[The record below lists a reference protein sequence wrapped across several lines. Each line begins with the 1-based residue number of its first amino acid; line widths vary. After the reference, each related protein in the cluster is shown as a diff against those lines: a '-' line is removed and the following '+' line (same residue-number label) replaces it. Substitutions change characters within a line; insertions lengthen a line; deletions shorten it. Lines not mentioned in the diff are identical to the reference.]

1 MSASASGPTFPERKF
16 GRCRA
21 IALDSSSA
29 ALPSEEAEFEDE
41 VLALESIF
49 DNALAAVDPPS
60 APRSSASGLSV
71 DTSLPVPPHL
81 LCARSIAERTG
92 KRAFCLSVAPFA
104 EGEGCDDDDDDKSQV
119 TFLAPQFESGSAGVR
134 AVFAPHATALA
145 PFSLTFAPCAGYPS
159 KAPPRMCV
167 SAPWLPRGAAR
178 LLERELR
185 DSVWRGECGQSVC
198 IFACADFLRT
208 RALGLL
214 LSAPVFSLA
223 LPPNTPTRHVPIPE
237 RARLHRPPPESI
249 IEREGELRC
258 LLLEAHQ
265 TCDLATDEW
274 SPSRCCEPAPE
285 PLTAIDA
292 SERPS
297 RLLLAA
303 LVAANADTEERLWL
317 SSRRTC
323 NVCFDDVPGARCMR
337 LSRCAHVFC
346 RACVASHVDAR
357 ISEGE
362 ISTLSC
368 PDRSCGASL
377 SQQDVRTAWG
387 VSLASAVQAS
397 PTNSLALRPSPSSS
411 ASMSATASVASQAAS
426 PSSTSSISGLS
437 EAEAKY
443 ERYESL
449 LLQRALDSLGNTAP
463 CPRHGCGKPA
473 MVTQDRG
480 GVSPMIAGGRRQRS
494 RPSQQLPAASGGTL
508 RRIGEC
514 AYCGF
519 TFCADCNRA
528 THGALPCA
536 DLFARYSAADEAGK
550 KALRERYGDA
560 VIADFQN
567 LEWIRE
573 TCKICPG
580 CGMAVEKNR
589 GCNHI
594 TCRNCLFEFCF
605 LCNQP
610 YRPGHFRPPNAC
622 KQFDADEL
630 ASELGI
636 RSDQAREL
644 IAHAEN
650 GPLRLHQ

>member
-1 MSASASGPTFPERKF
+1 MSSGI
-16 GRCRA
+16 CRA
-21 IALDSSSA
+21 LEAVASSA
-29 ALPSEEAEFEDE
+29 PQPTDDADFEDE

-49 DNALAAVDPPS
+49 DDALASVDPPS
-60 APRSSASGLSV
+60 ATKRSGLSV
-71 DTSLPVPPHL
+71 VTSLPVQNHL
-81 LCARSIAERTG
+81 ACAQSIAERTG
-92 KRAFCLSVAPFA
+92 KRAYCLSVAPIA
-104 EGEGCDDDDDDKSQV
+104 EGVGCGDDDDDKSLV
-119 TFLAPQFESGSAGVR
+119 TFLAPPPIESGSAGVR

-159 KAPPRMCV
+159 RAPPRLCV
-167 SAPWLPRGAAR
+167 SAPWLPRGAAE

-185 DSVWRGECGQSVC
+185 DIWRDECAQSVC

-214 LSAPVFSLA
+214 LSAPGFSLV
-223 LPPNTPTRHVPIPE
+223 LPPNTPTRHVPVPE
-237 RARLHRPPPESI
+237 RARFHRPPVESI
-249 IEREGELRC
+249 VEREDELRC
-258 LLLEAHQ
+258 LLLEAQ
-265 TCDLATDEW
+265 QARDSKADEW
-274 SPSRCCEPAPE
+274 SPSRCCETT
-285 PLTAIDA
+285 LTALSAIDA
-292 SERPS
+292 SERQS

-303 LVAANADTEERLWL
+303 LVTADADAEERMWL
-317 SSRRTC
+317 GSRRTC
-323 NVCFDDVPGARCMR
+323 DVCFDDVPGARCMR
-337 LSRCAHVFC
+337 LLRCAHVFC
-346 RACVASHVDAR
+346 RACVASHLDAR

-362 ISTLSC
+362 VSLLSC
-368 PDRSCGASL
+368 PDRSCGAPI
-377 SQQDVRTAWG
+377 SQQDVRAAWG

-397 PTNSLALRPSPSSS
+397 PTHSLASRPSPSSS
-411 ASMSATASVASQAAS
+411 ASATASEASRAAS
-426 PSSTSSISGLS
+426 PSSTSSSALRLS

-443 ERYESL
+443 QRYESL

-463 CPRHGCGKPA
+463 CPRQGCGKPA

-480 GVSPMIAGGRRQRS
+480 GVSPMIVGRRRQRS
-494 RPSQQLPAASGGTL
+494 KPSQAPPAASAPPATSGAS

-519 TFCADCNRA
+519 SFCADCNRA

-550 KALRERYGDA
+550 VALRERYGDA

-567 LEWIRE
+567 LEYIRE
-573 TCKICPG
+573 ACKICPG
-580 CGMAVEKNR
+580 CGMAVEKHR

-594 TCRNCLFEFCF
+594 TCRNCLFEFCW
-605 LCNQP
+605 LCSQP
-610 YRPGHFRPPNAC
+610 FRPGHFRPPNAC

-644 IAHAEN
+644 ITHAEN
-650 GPLRLHQ
+650 GLRLHQ

>member
-1 MSASASGPTFPERKF
+1 MMSASASGPTLPERW
-16 GRCRA
+16 CHA

-29 ALPSEEAEFEDE
+29 APPSEEAEFKDE

-119 TFLAPQFESGSAGVR
+119 TFLAPQFESGAGVR

-274 SPSRCCEPAPE
+274 SPSRCCEPALLPTLTRRSGCGSARAAHAMCVLTTSPALGACASRVALTSFAE
-285 PLTAIDA
+285 PAWLRTLTQGFL
-292 SERPS
+292 RG
-297 RLLLAA
+297 RL
-303 LVAANADTEERLWL
+303 
-317 SSRRTC
+317 
-323 NVCFDDVPGARCMR
+323 
-337 LSRCAHVFC
+337 
-346 RACVASHVDAR
+346 
-357 ISEGE
+357 
-362 ISTLSC
+362 
-368 PDRSCGASL
+368 
-377 SQQDVRTAWG
+377 
-387 VSLASAVQAS
+387 
-397 PTNSLALRPSPSSS
+397 
-411 ASMSATASVASQAAS
+411 
-426 PSSTSSISGLS
+426 
-437 EAEAKY
+437 
-443 ERYESL
+443 
-449 LLQRALDSLGNTAP
+449 AP
-463 CPRHGCGKPA
+463 C
-473 MVTQDRG
+473 
-480 GVSPMIAGGRRQRS
+480 
-494 RPSQQLPAASGGTL
+494 
-508 RRIGEC
+508 
-514 AYCGF
+514 
-519 TFCADCNRA
+519 
-528 THGALPCA
+528 
-536 DLFARYSAADEAGK
+536 
-550 KALRERYGDA
+550 
-560 VIADFQN
+560 
-567 LEWIRE
+567 
-573 TCKICPG
+573 
-580 CGMAVEKNR
+580 
-589 GCNHI
+589 
-594 TCRNCLFEFCF
+594 
-605 LCNQP
+605 
-610 YRPGHFRPPNAC
+610 
-622 KQFDADEL
+622 L
-630 ASELGI
+630 A
-636 RSDQAREL
+636 L
-644 IAHAEN
+644 IAHAALPFRSRTYAPH
-650 GPLRLHQ
+650 GA